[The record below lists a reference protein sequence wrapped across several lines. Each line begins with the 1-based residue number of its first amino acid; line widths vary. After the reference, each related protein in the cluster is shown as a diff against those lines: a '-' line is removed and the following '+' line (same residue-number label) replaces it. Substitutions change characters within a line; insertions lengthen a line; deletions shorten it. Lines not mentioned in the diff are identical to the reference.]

1 MIPPHLNPLPRWGEE
16 TKWGMDCFVPM
27 ASGSAMTGVGEKGVD
42 YRFFTQKRHCMCSAL
57 FIYNTKPIIATNRSR
72 KKLHTPLQAFYQL
85 QTDSRI
91 SRYTQIIALLVPV
104 TNRAGGL
111 KQD

>member
-42 YRFFTQKRHCMCSAL
+42 YRFLHAKLNKALHVQCLISFITQS
-57 FIYNTKPIIATNRSR
+57 NIAINRSR
-72 KKLHTPLQAFYQL
+72 KRLHAYP
-85 QTDSRI
+85 
-91 SRYTQIIALLVPV
+91 
-104 TNRAGGL
+104 
-111 KQD
+111 